1 MFLAT
6 AHNRLDISGKGILK
20 LSCRLLHNEHA
31 VYHRVC
37 ENVIEKLGP
46 DIKT

>member
-1 MFLAT
+1 MFLAM
-6 AHNRLDISGKGILK
+6 ALNRLDISGKGKDLN
-20 LSCRLLHNEHA
+20 CRLLYNEHA